1 MSTSLRDT
9 IRTIRKEQQD
19 KYYTHR
25 NMHVTQRDQHRNMH
39 TMSMEKEN
47 MFLRKENKYLLSRL
61 DLLRSRLAH
70 MQDMLR
76 LFAHRAQHPED
87 AQHAQHAHRD
97 LLGSKRTRH
106 SAYYDHL
113 HEPLHF

>member
-1 MSTSLRDT
+1 
-9 IRTIRKEQQD
+9 
-19 KYYTHR
+19 
-25 NMHVTQRDQHRNMH
+25 
-39 TMSMEKEN
+39 

-76 LFAHRAQHPED
+76 LFAQHSY
-87 AQHAQHAHRD
+87 R
-97 LLGSKRTRH
+97 LTRTKRTRH
-106 SAYYDHL
+106 SLYYDHL